1 MTGTERIN
9 VNESGRVRGI
19 RDLKLV
25 TDELR
30 ALRTIRQQFSSE
42 RATHSL
48 LRSAA
53 AAPCAPFIAARR
65 IASAGESV
73 GSGAHTKI
81 ISDIAV
87 IRSSQVV
94 ACERQVTA

>member
-1 MTGTERIN
+1 MK
-9 VNESGRVRGI
+9 VHDSDRVRGI

-30 ALRTIRQQFSSE
+30 TIRQGQFLSE
-42 RATHSL
+42 RATHRL
-48 LRSAA
+48 LRSVA

-73 GSGAHTKI
+73 VSGARTKI
-81 ISDIAV
+81 IGGNAV